1 MIMMPALPWSQEC
14 RINVQVLD
22 AQHRRLAMLVGQLA
36 EQLAA
41 NNVTDAAEETLTELL
56 RVTRLHFAT
65 EEELML
71 KYGFPGYAEHRA
83 EHKSLLLELER
94 LLAVERAAPDPESDA
109 TTDIAEHWVVQH
121 LLSQDAELGAFLNHR
136 GIY

>member
-1 MIMMPALPWSQEC
+1 MMPALPWSQEC
-14 RINVQVLD
+14 RINVEVLD
-22 AQHRRLAMLVGQLA
+22 AQHRRLATLVGQLS
-36 EQLAA
+36 EQLTAD
-41 NNVTDAAEETLTELL
+41 NVTDAAEETLTELL

-71 KYGFPGYAEHRA
+71 KYGFPGYAAHRS
-83 EHKSLLLELER
+83 EHKSLLLELEA
-94 LLAVERAAPDPESDA
+94 LLALGRAARERGSDA
-109 TTDIAEHWVVQH
+109 STDIAGHWVVQH

>member
-1 MIMMPALPWSQEC
+1 MMPALPWSQEC
-14 RINVQVLD
+14 RINVEVLD
-22 AQHRRLAMLVGQLA
+22 AQHRRLATLVGQLS
-36 EQLAA
+36 EQLTAD
-41 NNVTDAAEETLTELL
+41 NVTDAAEETLTELL

-71 KYGFPGYAEHRA
+71 KYGFPGYAAHRS
-83 EHKSLLLELER
+83 EHKSLLLEWEA
-94 LLAVERAAPDPESDA
+94 LLALGRAARERGSDA
-109 TTDIAEHWVVQH
+109 STDIAGHWVVQH

>member
-1 MIMMPALPWSQEC
+1 MMMPALPWSQEY
-14 RINVQVLD
+14 RINVEVLD
-22 AQHRRLAMLVGQLA
+22 AQHRRLATLVERMS

-41 NNVTDAAEETLTELL
+41 DRTTDAAEETLSELL

-83 EHKSLLLELER
+83 EHKRLLFELET
-94 LLAVERAAPDPESDA
+94 LLAAVADSQDGDA
-109 TTDIAEHWVVQH
+109 KRDVDEHWVLQH
-121 LLSQDAELGAFLNHR
+121 LLSQDAELGAFLNDR

>member
-1 MIMMPALPWSQEC
+1 MIMMPALPWSQDC
-14 RINVQVLD
+14 RINVEVLD
-22 AQHRRLAMLVGQLA
+22 AQHRRLATLVGQLS
-36 EQLAA
+36 EELAA
-41 NNVTDAAEETLTELL
+41 NHETDAAEETLTELL

-83 EHKSLLLELER
+83 EHKSLLLELEA
-94 LLAVERAAPDPESDA
+94 LLAVERAAREPGGDA
-109 TTDIAEHWVVQH
+109 STDIAEHWVVQH